1 MKKAVL
7 IYNALVFVFC
17 FIISLVNIFTSSFK
31 IETILLITFSI
42 LFLLPIFFIFE
53 KRHLKK
59 SLNSLAIINL
69 IQAFSIIFFGIT
81 YKLVIGPDLTL
92 YFIISGDKIMQF
104 SFKFFNIFSYFN
116 YIKNDNTLALGIN
129 FIHLFMF
136 IYFYLEAKQIKE

>member
-17 FIISLVNIFTSSFK
+17 FIISLVDIFTSSFK

-92 YFIISGDKIMQF
+92 YFISSGDKIMQF

-129 FIHLFMF
+129 FTHLFMF